1 MHLERNVSVGGP
13 RLALRKAWKGTGI
26 RAGGECIP
34 VDDFADGACN
44 MKMVR
49 ARLHH
54 KTGLLARGA
63 LLQLL
68 AVQLPKARG
77 RRAPQ
82 IRRDGPPVSGP
93 GLGLRFVVVLLSERH
108 CPY

>member
-49 ARLHH
+49 
-54 KTGLLARGA
+54 
-63 LLQLL
+63 
-68 AVQLPKARG
+68 
-77 RRAPQ
+77 
-82 IRRDGPPVSGP
+82 VS
-93 GLGLRFVVVLLSERH
+93 
-108 CPY
+108 